1 MPSGQAIVMGS
12 ASSLPAS
19 HFLPFFRSLRATG
32 SKGHTCVFVANLEA
46 AERARLAEVV
56 DEVVCVDAA
65 HPAVAP
71 AWTVHALG
79 WSKGAHGLRRH
90 FPMFCRQVCRVHRAG
105 RGSRFADDLEFRLQG
120 LQSLRY
126 AHYLEYLR
134 DHPEFTQVMIS
145 DLRDVIFQ
153 HDPFAAPVASLE
165 VFLEEPEMT
174 FGVDGFNRRWIED
187 LYGVS
192 GVSQLGDRV
201 VSCSGVTF
209 GTRDSM
215 MGYLGAMA
223 DEVRRHLPPLGP
235 RDQAMHNWL
244 LYTDKF
250 DTPLVVSN
258 GYGRVLTMGAQH
270 HVEVS
275 ADGTVINRD
284 GSVPAVL
291 HQYDRHVAL
300 APRLLAAL

>member
-1 MPSGQAIVMGS
+1 MSSGKPIVMGS
-12 ASSLPAS
+12 ATNLPAS
-19 HFLPFFRSLRATG
+19 HFLPFFQSLRATG
-32 SKGHTCVFVANLEA
+32 YDGHTCVFFAGIEP
-46 AERARLAEVV
+46 AEQARLAEVV
-56 DEVVCVDAA
+56 DELVCVDPA

-71 AWTVHALG
+71 EWTMRALG
-79 WSKGAHGLRRH
+79 WSKRTHGLRRH
-90 FPMFCRQVCRVHRAG
+90 FPTLCHLACRVRRAG
-105 RGSRFADDLEFRLQG
+105 PASGFANDLEVRLQG

-134 DHPEFTQVMIS
+134 HHTEFTQVMIS

-153 HDPFAAPVASLE
+153 RDPFAAPVASLE

-174 FGVDGFNRRWIED
+174 FGVDGFNRRWISD
-187 LYGVS
+187 LYGES
-192 GVSQLGDRV
+192 GVSELGDRI

-209 GTRDSM
+209 GTRDLM
-215 MGYLGAMA
+215 TGYLRVMA

-235 RDQAMHNWL
+235 HDQAMHNWL
-244 LYTDKF
+244 LYTGRF
-250 DTPLVVSN
+250 DGSFSVSN

-275 ADGTVINRD
+275 ADGTVLNRD

-300 APRLLAAL
+300 APRLLASF